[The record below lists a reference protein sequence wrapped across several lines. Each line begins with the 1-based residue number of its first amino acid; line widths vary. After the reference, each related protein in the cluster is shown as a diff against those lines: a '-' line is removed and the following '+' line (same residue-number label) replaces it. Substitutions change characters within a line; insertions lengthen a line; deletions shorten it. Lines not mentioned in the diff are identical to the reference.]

1 MWLIALLHT
10 ESIVFQ
16 TNSQQIIQTNPKKKK
31 QNLKENSESE
41 FDGELTSESSDDLDS
56 TPKVKR

>member
-41 FDGELTSESSDDLDS
+41 FDGELTSESSDDFDS